1 MHPARLTS
9 KLALLAALTLVLAA
23 CSGPASSSQPSA
35 GSSGTATGGTVRIGI
50 GGSPDS
56 LNPGDAYLSEA
67 YTLFELVYD
76 TPINL
81 TADGNYEPELAK
93 SWTLSDDGLTW
104 TLELVD
110 NATFHDGTPL
120 TSADV
125 KFTLELYRDTGD
137 YPYMPSYP
145 DVFTSI
151 EAPDATHVTLTSEE
165 AIGNFESRMV
175 FMYILP
181 KHIWE
186 GQDPVD
192 FDNAAMIGSGPFKL
206 VENKQGEFTRLATNT
221 DYWKTPPFVDGVIFQ
236 TFQNPDARVAA
247 LTNDDV
253 DMITEFPATAIAAL
267 QNADNVTVAITDPV
281 AGSLR
286 DVFFNLVD
294 PADCP
299 TADGGVC
306 TGHPA
311 LRDLEVRKA
320 LATAVDKEQ
329 IINVAQLGLA
339 VPGLTLVPIT
349 LGGGEYYASDVADY
363 AFNVDEAN
371 GILDA
376 AGYQDTNGDGV
387 RECKPDQGCDD
398 LTFRVNFSEDNDTA
412 PREAELLQGM
422 WEAIGVRVTIQ
433 ALDADTLTSVCC
445 PTFDYDVIIWTWG
458 SDPDPDFIIGV
469 PTCGA
474 ISSGTNETGYCNPEY
489 DALDAAQG
497 VEVDHDA
504 RVAIIK
510 QMQQI
515 LVDDVV
521 YIVPYYDQQKQA
533 YRNDRFTGW
542 WGGQASWGLEDPSSL
557 TVVRPVQ

>member
-1 MHPARLTS
+1 MHPARRRSSLS
-9 KLALLAALTLVLAA
+9 FLVGLCLVLAA
-23 CSGPASSSQPSA
+23 CSGPASSSQPSPGA
-35 GSSGTATGGTVRIGI
+35 SGTATGGTVRVGI

-81 TADGNYEPELAK
+81 SAEGNYEPELAK
-93 SWTLSDDGLTW
+93 TWTLSDDGLTW

-125 KFTLELYRDTGD
+125 KFTLELYRDTAD
-137 YPYMPSYP
+137 YPYMTSYP

-151 EAPDATHVTLTSEE
+151 EAPDATHVVLHSDQ

-186 GQDPVD
+186 TQDPVD

-206 VENKQGEFTRLATNT
+206 VENRQGEFTRLASNT

-253 DMITEFPATAIAAL
+253 DMITEFPATAVAAL

-306 TGHPA
+306 TGHEA
-311 LRDLEVRKA
+311 LRDLQVRKA

-363 AFNVDEAN
+363 AYNIDDAN
-371 GILDA
+371 AILDA
-376 AGYQDTNGDGV
+376 AGYDDTDGDGV
-387 RECKPDQGCDD
+387 RECRPDQACDD
-398 LTFRVNFSEDNDTA
+398 LTFRVNYSEDNDTA

-422 WEAIGVRVTIQ
+422 WEAIGVKVTIQ

-445 PTFDYDVIIWTWG
+445 PAFDYDVIIWTWG

-497 VEVDHDA
+497 VEVDHAA
-504 RVAIIK
+504 RVDMIK

-533 YRNDRFTGW
+533 YRSDRFTGW
-542 WGGQASWGLEDPSSL
+542 WDGQASWGLEDPSSL
-557 TVVRPVQ
+557 TVIRPVQ